1 MGCLLGR
8 SNTVLVVE
16 DEETAAAAFSN
27 GLSERGYACLVLDSA
42 DKAMQA
48 LGADGPFAA
57 LVVDVN
63 LGRGETGYGVAR
75 FARQSAPELPVV
87 YVSGEPTLR
96 SWDTFGVPGSRY
108 LAKPFRTQTL
118 LDLLETLMLG
128 PEA

>member
-1 MGCLLGR
+1 LGR
-8 SNTVLVVE
+8 SRTVLVVE
-16 DEETAAAAFSN
+16 DDETAAAAFAK
-27 GLSERGYACLVLDSA
+27 GLNERGYECLAVDSA
-42 DKAMQA
+42 DKAIHV
-48 LGADGPFAA
+48 LGADEPFAA

-75 FARQSAPELPVV
+75 FARQSAPELPVI
-87 YVSGEPTLR
+87 YVSGEPVLR

-118 LDLLETLMLG
+118 LDLLESLMPG

>member
-1 MGCLLGR
+1 LGR
-8 SNTVLVVE
+8 SRAVLVVE
-16 DEETAAAAFSN
+16 DDDTAAAAFSK
-27 GLSERGYACLVLDSA
+27 GLSDRGYECLVVDNA

-48 LGADGPFAA
+48 LSAGEPFAA

-87 YVSGEPTLR
+87 YVSGEPTMR
-96 SWDTFGVPGSRY
+96 AWDTFGVPGSRY

-118 LDLLETLMLG
+118 LDLLETLMPG
-128 PEA
+128 PED

>member
-1 MGCLLGR
+1 MGR
-8 SNTVLVVE
+8 SNTVLLVE
-16 DEETAAAAFSN
+16 DDETAATAFSK
-27 GLSERGYACLVLDSA
+27 GLRERGYDCVALNSA
-42 DKAMQA
+42 DMAMHA
-48 LGADGPFAA
+48 LGGGEKFLA

-108 LAKPFRTQTL
+108 LAKPFRTETL
-118 LDLLETLMLG
+118 LDLLESLLPG
-128 PEA
+128 HEA

>member
-1 MGCLLGR
+1 MGR
-8 SNTVLVVE
+8 SKTVLIVE
-16 DEETAAAAFSN
+16 DDEFTAAAFSR
-27 GLSERGYACLVLDSA
+27 GLNERGYDCLTLANA
-42 DKAMQA
+42 DKAMHA
-48 LGADGPFAA
+48 LVEGGTFAA

-75 FARQSAPELPVV
+75 FARQSAPSIPVI

-108 LAKPFRTQTL
+108 LAKPFRTEAL
-118 LDLLETLMLG
+118 LDLLETLLPA